1 MSNNESFIQ
10 EVSEEVRRD
19 RLYRI
24 LKKWGWIGIAVI
36 VALVGGASFNEW
48 NKDSKMNSAR
58 NLGDRV
64 LSAVSNKDPIELKEI
79 GTSNISQDIFIKNLL
94 SAILL
99 SDNKLDASKKA
110 LEEIRDLPSITKTY
124 RELNAFKLGLLLLKE
139 DNLTSDERFGVFEE
153 FVEPGSPFRLLA
165 KEQQAL
171 LLIEQGKLELAIKA
185 LSEISVDS
193 ETTVSLKRRVT
204 QLRISLGG
212 DPNDQ

>member
-24 LKKWGWIGIAVI
+24 LKRWGWIGIAVI

-79 GTSNISQDIFIKNLL
+79 ETSNISQDIFIKNLL

-110 LEEIRDLPSITKTY
+110 LEEIRDLPGITKTY

-139 DNLTSDERFGVFEE
+139 DSLTSDERFGVFEE
-153 FVEPGSPFRLLA
+153 LVEPGSPFRLLA

-171 LLIEQGKLELAIKA
+171 ILIEQGKLELAIKA
-185 LSEISVDS
+185 LTEISVDS
-193 ETTVSLKRRVT
+193 ETTASLKRRVT
-204 QLRISLGG
+204 QLRISLGS

>member
-79 GTSNISQDIFIKNLL
+79 ETSNISQDIFIKNLL

-153 FVEPGSPFRLLA
+153 LVEPGSPFRLLA

-171 LLIEQGKLELAIKA
+171 ILIEQGKLELAIKA
-185 LSEISVDS
+185 LTEISVDS
-193 ETTVSLKRRVT
+193 ETTASLKRRVT
-204 QLRISLGG
+204 QLRISLGS

>member
-1 MSNNESFIQ
+1 LSNNESFIQ

-64 LSAVSNKDPIELKEI
+64 LSAVGNKDSIELKDIE
-79 GTSNISQDIFIKNLL
+79 TSNLSQDIFIKNLL

-110 LEEIRDLPSITKTY
+110 LEEIRDLPGITKTY
-124 RELNAFKLGLLLLKE
+124 RELNAFKLGLLVLKE
-139 DNLTSDERFGVFEE
+139 DNLTGDERFSVFEGL
-153 FVEPGSPFRLLA
+153 VEPGSPFRLLA

-193 ETTVSLKRRVT
+193 ETTASLKRRVT

>member
-24 LKKWGWIGIAVI
+24 LKRWGWIGIAVI

-79 GTSNISQDIFIKNLL
+79 ETSNISQDIFIKNLL

-110 LEEIRDLPSITKTY
+110 LEEIRDLPGITKTY
-124 RELNAFKLGLLLLKE
+124 RELNAFKLGLLLLNE

-153 FVEPGSPFRLLA
+153 LVEPGSPFRLLA

-171 LLIEQGKLELAIKA
+171 ILIEQGKLELAIKA
-185 LSEISVDS
+185 LTEISVDS
-193 ETTVSLKRRVT
+193 ETTASLKRRVT
-204 QLRISLGG
+204 QLRISLGS

>member
-36 VALVGGASFNEW
+36 VTLVGGASFNEW

-79 GTSNISQDIFIKNLL
+79 ETSNISQDIFIKNLL

-193 ETTVSLKRRVT
+193 ETTASLKRRVT

-212 DPNDQ
+212 DPNH

>member
-64 LSAVSNKDPIELKEI
+64 LSGVSNKDPIELKEI
-79 GTSNISQDIFIKNLL
+79 ETSNISQDIFIKNLL

-171 LLIEQGKLELAIKA
+171 LLIEQGKLELAIIA

-193 ETTVSLKRRVT
+193 ETTASLKRRVT

>member
-1 MSNNESFIQ
+1 LSNNESFIQ

-79 GTSNISQDIFIKNLL
+79 ETSNISQDIFIKNLL

-185 LSEISVDS
+185 LTEISVDS
-193 ETTVSLKRRVT
+193 ETTASLKRRVT

-212 DPNDQ
+212 DPNDK

>member
-1 MSNNESFIQ
+1 LSNNESFIQ

-64 LSAVSNKDPIELKEI
+64 LSAVANKDPIELKDIEI
-79 GTSNISQDIFIKNLL
+79 SNISQDMFIKNLL

-99 SDNKLDASKKA
+99 SDNKLDASKMA
-110 LEEIRDLPSITKTY
+110 LEEIRDIPGITKTY
-124 RELNAFKLGLLLLKE
+124 RELNAFKLGLLVLKE
-139 DNLTSDERFGVFEE
+139 GNLTGDERFSVFEGL
-153 FVEPGSPFRLLA
+153 VEPGSPFRLLA

-171 LLIEQGKLELAIKA
+171 ILIEQGKLELAIKA
-185 LSEISVDS
+185 LTEISVDS
-193 ETTVSLKRRVT
+193 ETTASLKRRVT

>member
-64 LSAVSNKDPIELKEI
+64 LSAVANKDPIELKDIEI
-79 GTSNISQDIFIKNLL
+79 SNISQDMFIKNLL

-99 SDNKLDASKKA
+99 SDNKLDASKMA
-110 LEEIRDLPSITKTY
+110 LEEIRDIPGITKTY
-124 RELNAFKLGLLLLKE
+124 RELNAFKLGLLVLKE
-139 DNLTSDERFGVFEE
+139 GNLTSDERFSVFEGL
-153 FVEPGSPFRLLA
+153 VEPGSPFRLLA

-171 LLIEQGKLELAIKA
+171 ILIEQGKLELAIKA
-185 LSEISVDS
+185 LTEISVDS
-193 ETTVSLKRRVT
+193 ETTASLKRRVT

>member
-64 LSAVSNKDPIELKEI
+64 LSAVANKDPIELKDIEI
-79 GTSNISQDIFIKNLL
+79 SNISQDMFIKNLL

-99 SDNKLDASKKA
+99 SDNKLDASKMA
-110 LEEIRDLPSITKTY
+110 LEEIRDIPGITKTY
-124 RELNAFKLGLLLLKE
+124 RELNAFKLGLLVLKE
-139 DNLTSDERFGVFEE
+139 GNLTGDERFSVFEGL
-153 FVEPGSPFRLLA
+153 VEPGSPFRLLA

-171 LLIEQGKLELAIKA
+171 ILIEQGKLELAIKA
-185 LSEISVDS
+185 LTEISVDS
-193 ETTVSLKRRVT
+193 ETTASLKRRVT

>member
-64 LSAVSNKDPIELKEI
+64 LSAVANKDPIELKDIEI
-79 GTSNISQDIFIKNLL
+79 SNISQDIFIKNLL

-99 SDNKLDASKKA
+99 SDNKLDASKMA
-110 LEEIRDLPSITKTY
+110 LEEIRDIPGITKTY
-124 RELNAFKLGLLLLKE
+124 RELNAFKLGLLVLKE
-139 DNLTSDERFGVFEE
+139 GNLTGDERFSVFEGL
-153 FVEPGSPFRLLA
+153 VEPGSPFRLLA

-171 LLIEQGKLELAIKA
+171 ILIEQGKLELAIKA
-185 LSEISVDS
+185 LMKISVDS
-193 ETTVSLKRRVT
+193 ETTASLKRRVT

>member
-79 GTSNISQDIFIKNLL
+79 ETSNISQDIFIKNLL

-110 LEEIRDLPSITKTY
+110 LEEIRDLPGITKTY
-124 RELNAFKLGLLLLKE
+124 RELNAFKLGLLVLKE
-139 DNLTSDERFGVFEE
+139 DNLTGDERFSVFEGL
-153 FVEPGSPFRLLA
+153 VEPGSPFRLLA

-171 LLIEQGKLELAIKA
+171 LHIEQGKLELAIKA

-193 ETTVSLKRRVT
+193 ETTASLKRRVT

>member
-79 GTSNISQDIFIKNLL
+79 ETSNISQDIFIKNLL

-171 LLIEQGKLELAIKA
+171 ILIEQGKLELAIKA
-185 LSEISVDS
+185 LTEISVDS
-193 ETTVSLKRRVT
+193 ETTASLKRRVT
-204 QLRISLGG
+204 QLRISLGS

>member
-79 GTSNISQDIFIKNLL
+79 ETSNISQDIFIKNLL

-139 DNLTSDERFGVFEE
+139 DNLTSDERFGVFED

-171 LLIEQGKLELAIKA
+171 ILIEQGKLELAIKA
-185 LSEISVDS
+185 LTEISVDS
-193 ETTVSLKRRVT
+193 ETTASLKRRVT
-204 QLRISLGG
+204 QLRISLGS

>member
-64 LSAVSNKDPIELKEI
+64 LSAVSNKDPIELKDIEI
-79 GTSNISQDIFIKNLL
+79 SNISQDMFIKNLL

-99 SDNKLDASKKA
+99 SDNKLDASKMA
-110 LEEIRDLPSITKTY
+110 LEEIRDIPGITKTY
-124 RELNAFKLGLLLLKE
+124 RELNAFKLGLLVLKE
-139 DNLTSDERFGVFEE
+139 GNLTSDERFSVFEGL
-153 FVEPGSPFRLLA
+153 VEPGSPFRLLA

-171 LLIEQGKLELAIKA
+171 ILIEQGKLELAIKA

-193 ETTVSLKRRVT
+193 ETTASLKRRVT